1 MGAPI
6 TFSDRAEDMDAAFI
20 HAFLAGS
27 YWAQDRTLD
36 EVRRCIAHSL
46 NIGLFLEGRQIGYAR
61 LVTDRTVLGY
71 LMDVSVDDAY
81 RGRGLGRRLMEHVL
95 AHPDV
100 ARLRTIRLAT
110 ADAHGL
116 YARLG
121 FRPSANDGK
130 LMERV
135 RP

>member
-1 MGAPI
+1 MDASI

-27 YWAQDRTLD
+27 SWAQDRPLD

-46 NIGLFLEGRQIGYAR
+46 NIGLFLAGRQIGYAR
-61 LVTDRTVLGY
+61 LVTDRTVFGY
-71 LMDVSVDDAY
+71 LMDVFVDDAHRS
-81 RGRGLGRRLMEHVL
+81 RGFGLRLMEHLL

-100 ARLRTIRLAT
+100 ARLRMIRLAT
-110 ADAHGL
+110 TDAHGL